1 MPSMRYLTPY
11 KNSSK
16 NFGTFTKFT
25 KKNKKRIPANVDES
39 CLARLVVGAFG
50 IEATVQTAIDGSR
63 LP

>member
-39 CLARLVVGAFG
+39 CLARLVVGA
-50 IEATVQTAIDGSR
+50 
-63 LP
+63 